1 MKSYWVNSEVTKTA
15 RSQTIKRNNNFAY
28 NASLLDQI
36 TPLAWEAMDTHDE
49 FNPANAKL
57 TDDVTKAILQEIRE
71 FPIDESQ
78 EIFPRLTKD
87 QISYNVIPIIKVKA
101 THVITDKVIDLVMAD
116 VRGETILVKQ
126 DDAMAVNQNLS
137 NNIKS
142 FIGKT
147 FKTKSYSEKTD
158 RLSQIKLM
166 IYVAKADGTID
177 EEEKLFINEC
187 VNSLTDLTKK
197 EKLVLINMLSAKC
210 LPPLSKEVIVFSSQS
225 KGEEIISS
233 LEQLAQSDGLYHEH
247 EKKVIEKVRMLL

>member
-1 MKSYWVNSEVTKTA
+1 
-15 RSQTIKRNNNFAY
+15 
-28 NASLLDQI
+28 
-36 TPLAWEAMDTHDE
+36 MD
-49 FNPANAKL
+49 
-57 TDDVTKAILQEIRE
+57 
-71 FPIDESQ
+71 
-78 EIFPRLTKD
+78 
-87 QISYNVIPIIKVKA
+87 
-101 THVITDKVIDLVMAD
+101 
-116 VRGETILVKQ
+116 ILVLKYLRYFKVLHFST
-126 DDAMAVNQNLS
+126 AVS

-166 IYVAKADGTID
+166 KYVAKADGTID